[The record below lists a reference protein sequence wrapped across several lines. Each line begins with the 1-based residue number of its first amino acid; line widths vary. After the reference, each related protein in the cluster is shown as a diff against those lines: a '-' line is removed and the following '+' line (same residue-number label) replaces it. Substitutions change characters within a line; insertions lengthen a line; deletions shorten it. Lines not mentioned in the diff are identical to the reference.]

1 MENNLLIDR
10 WLTVISPKGERKK
23 VDLPELFSLLERND
37 VAGFPALLPHQ
48 GGPFHVFLVQLAC
61 HALETSGA
69 SEHLPELTPEEPWRL
84 LGEHTPD
91 EWREMIRGIVP
102 DYAQKYP
109 GDEPWCLV
117 VDDLAK
123 PAFLQCPV
131 ADAKFAASKAFVER
145 PDDLDLMISSKNFDI
160 KSDMFHDAQVEDWF
174 FALVSLQTNSGFLGR
189 GNYGIAR
196 QNGGWAQRPIFTLQS
211 SSLPGARWGRDA
223 RIILS
228 CEGSGKDNLWGVC
241 QNKEDKRLLWLD
253 PWDGTTS
260 YELPALHPLCI
271 EISRRVR
278 AMDKNGGIVFKKAPS
293 NCPRISS
300 SHMCGNLGD
309 PWEPI
314 VSDSKGA
321 RAFSSALNYANI
333 AKIVCG
339 EATMLQNLLLRYHK
353 GIDSNQGLKLWCSA
367 LVKGQG
373 KTEGY
378 FERLIP
384 IDAQKRHL
392 RKDLWKA
399 ANVMLSQVELAKNS
413 VLAVAVARFLLCGHE
428 NGSSSI
434 DWNSSIVK
442 NCLPRVRERFEA
454 YVDSEFFS
462 YFWSA
467 CDGILEGEITN
478 PHCIE
483 PWINFLKERVQE
495 CFQYAMNSLPCN
507 ASQSVKAR
515 ALGEL
520 TLNRLIAAHFRLS
533 KGND

>member
-1 MENNLLIDR
+1 MENNLLTDA
-10 WLTVISPKGERKK
+10 WLTISNRKGSSLK
-23 VDLPELFSLLERND
+23 VSLPELFSALEQNE
-37 VAGFPALLPHQ
+37 VTGFPSLLPHQ

-69 SEHLPELTPEEPWRL
+69 SEHLPEPTPAEPWRL

-91 EWREMIRGIVP
+91 EWREMIRGIIP

-109 GDEPWCLV
+109 NDEPWCLV

-123 PAFLQCPV
+123 PAFLQCPA
-131 ADAKFAASKAFVER
+131 ADAKFAASKTFVER

-160 KSDMFHDAQVEDWF
+160 KSDMFHDAKVEDWF
-174 FALVSLQTNSGFLGR
+174 FALISLQTNSGFLGR

-196 QNGGWAQRPIFTLQS
+196 QNGAWGQRPIFTLQS
-211 SSLPGARWGRDA
+211 SSLPGARWGRDT
-223 RIILS
+223 RVILD
-228 CEGSGKDNLWGVC
+228 CEGSDKDKLWEVC

-253 PWDGTTS
+253 PWDGSSS

-271 EISRRVR
+271 EICRRVR
-278 AMDKNGGIVFKKAPS
+278 AMDRNGCIVFKKAS
-293 NCPRISS
+293 SDCTRISS

-314 VSDSKGA
+314 VSDSEGV
-321 RAFSSALNYANI
+321 RVFSSALNYANI

-339 EATMLQNLLLRYHK
+339 EETMLQNLLLRYHK

-367 LVKGQG
+367 LVKRKG

-384 IDAQKRHL
+384 IDAQKRL
-392 RKDLWKA
+392 FRKDLWKA
-399 ANVMLSQVELAKNS
+399 ANVMLSQVELAKNR
-413 VLAVAVARFLLCGHE
+413 VLVAAVLRFLLCGHE
-428 NGSSSI
+428 NGS
-434 DWNSSIVK
+434 NSFVT
-442 NCLPRVRERFEA
+442 NCLQRVRERFEA

-462 YFWSA
+462 YFWCA

-478 PHCIE
+478 PHYIE
-483 PWINFLKERVQE
+483 PWIVFLKERVQE